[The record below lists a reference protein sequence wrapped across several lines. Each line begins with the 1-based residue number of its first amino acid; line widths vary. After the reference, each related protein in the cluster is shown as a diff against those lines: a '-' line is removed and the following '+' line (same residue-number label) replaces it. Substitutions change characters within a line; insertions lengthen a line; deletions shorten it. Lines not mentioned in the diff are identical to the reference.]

1 MWRAGLATTEL
12 VLLAVS
18 PRPYRHEMHA
28 EEPISQQTS
37 VEHLL
42 ELATSIRALTFST
55 YAYEIVDRLCTLD
68 VRRVDRA
75 TSRLVIEKIG
85 AAWNA
90 GWQPRELARQVRR
103 TSDATT
109 VGLTLFAI
117 AADHAG
123 RPASSLDPRWIAQ
136 LDDMDLPAAAACD
149 DWLSEWGRLEAAPRP
164 EQVGAAVSLLQALS
178 GIPPIEVLIPPPGAA
193 PADARVINLTTKTDD
208 PILNR
213 VRALLAQAES
223 TNFEAEAET
232 FTAKA
237 QELMTRHAIDMAMVA
252 AGTQR
257 SERPGTIR
265 LPLDEPYVSAKWILL
280 NVVAA
285 NSRCRAIL
293 HKRIALATVIGFEA
307 DLTATETLFTSLL
320 VQARVAMQVVAA
332 SAPPGTRARSR
343 GFRSSFLMA
352 YAYRVGERL
361 AEINAHVVAEA
372 EAETGASIFPVL
384 AARSLIVDAAVK
396 ETFPRLGKASTRAG
410 QDPEGWVSGR
420 LAADRAKLNSGDLPS
435 PIRAL
440 SARDPST

>member
-1 MWRAGLATTEL
+1 
-12 VLLAVS
+12 
-18 PRPYRHEMHA
+18 MHA
-28 EEPISQQTS
+28 DEPISRQNS
-37 VEHLL
+37 VERLL
-42 ELATSIRALTFST
+42 ELATSMRALAFST
-55 YAYEIVDRLCTLD
+55 YTYEIVDRLCTLD
-68 VRRVDRA
+68 ASAVNRA
-75 TSRLVIEKIG
+75 TSRSVIEKIST
-85 AAWNA
+85 AWNV
-90 GWQPRELARQVRR
+90 GWQPRELFRQVRR
-103 TSDATT
+103 TSDAPT
-109 VGLTLFAI
+109 VGLALFAI
-117 AADHAG
+117 ATDHAN
-123 RPASSLDPRWIAQ
+123 RPASSLDARWIAQ
-136 LDDMDLPAAAACD
+136 LDDMNLPAAAAGD
-149 DWLSEWGRLEAAPRP
+149 DWLAEWGRVEQVPRHD
-164 EQVGAAVSLLQALS
+164 QVGAVVSLLQALS
-178 GIPPIEVLIPPPGAA
+178 GVPPIEVLIPPPGASA
-193 PADARVINLTTKTDD
+193 GDARVINLTTKTDD

-252 AGTQR
+252 AGSHR

-293 HKRIALATVIGFEA
+293 HKRIAMATVIGFEA

-320 VQARVAMQVVAA
+320 VQARVAMQVVAT

-361 AEINAHVVAEA
+361 EEINAHVVAEA
-372 EAETGASIFPVL
+372 EAETGLSIFPVL
-384 AARSLIVDAAVK
+384 AARSLIVDTAVK
-396 ETFPRLGKASTRAG
+396 QIFPRLGKASSRAG

-420 LAADRAKLNSGDLPS
+420 MAADRAKLNSGDLPN

-440 SARDPST
+440 PEARRATR